1 MVPNTDEMEPGTF
14 KDRVLVNLDPHLV
27 IEGIILSGY
36 AVRAETGYF
45 FIRPSY
51 ELDAQLIER
60 EAEVARQAGFLGKN
74 ILGSDFSFELVVHRS
89 AGRYICGEATAQVNA
104 LQGNRAH
111 PLKDRHMA
119 SDGLWHRPTIV
130 NNAETLACVPHIL
143 RQGAEWFKGLAR
155 TKTGAGTK
163 LFCVSG
169 KVNQP
174 GCYELPIGIPLQGD
188 HRRVGRGAAAGLGAE
203 GGDARRRL
211 HGLHARQI
219 LRRGDGLRP
228 LEGSGAPAG
237 DRGHHGL

>member
-36 AVRAETGYF
+36 AVRAQTGYF

-60 EAEVARQAGFLGKN
+60 EVEVARQAGFLGKN

-111 PLKDRHMA
+111 PHE
-119 SDGLWHRPTIV
+119 GP
-130 NNAETLACVPHIL
+130 PHGQ
-143 RQGAEWFKGLAR
+143 R
-155 TKTGAGTK
+155 
-163 LFCVSG
+163 
-169 KVNQP
+169 
-174 GCYELPIGIPLQGD
+174 
-188 HRRVGRGAAAGLGAE
+188 
-203 GGDARRRL
+203 
-211 HGLHARQI
+211 
-219 LRRGDGLRP
+219 RP
-228 LEGSGAPAG
+228 LAPA
-237 DRGHHGL
+237 HHRQ